1 MSQEN
6 SKTKPMQ
13 TFLGVK
19 EVYYEI
25 VQVENLKPLFCT
37 YLSINCH
44 QIMERKFTLMRN
56 ALSNVAF
63 VTRSS

>member
-13 TFLGVK
+13 MFWGVK
-19 EVYYEI
+19 EVYYGI

-44 QIMERKFTLMRN
+44 QIVERKFTSMRK
-56 ALSNVAF
+56 ALCDVAF

>member
-13 TFLGVK
+13 IFLGVK
-19 EVYYEI
+19 EVYYWI

-37 YLSINCH
+37 YSSINCH
-44 QIMERKFTLMRN
+44 QIVERKFTSMRK
-56 ALSNVAF
+56 ALCDVAF
-63 VTRSS
+63 VTHSS